1 MAKLGTISR
10 SDLQFQQNSAHG
22 TCAIAEVFAALRAS
36 CQRLHTHRWGPRP
49 SAFCLVRDPH
59 SYRSVLF
66 AGQPVSFFATCAD
79 LCCNCAIALA
89 AGPRKGALFSIDIT
103 KKGTK
108 TCLRKLGSSQQPP
121 HSPLRVAWKPTF
133 SAASLVPLL
142 ALPRPRFWAQTR
154 LQPGLRAHPQ
164 ACCVTTP
171 VSAAPHAK
179 TSAAR
184 IARPS
189 SINRRR
195 GSASAAV
202 LRSKDPMYV

>member
-22 TCAIAEVFAALRAS
+22 PCAIAEVFAALRAS
-36 CQRLHTHRWGPRP
+36 WQRLHTRRWGPRP

-108 TCLRKLGSSQQPP
+108 TCLRKLGSSQQQQ
-121 HSPLRVAWKPTF
+121 HSASQVAWKQI
-133 SAASLVPLL
+133 SNAVPQVLRL
-142 ALPRPRFWAQTR
+142 AR
-154 LQPGLRAHPQ
+154 LQQMKSACLVAKVRLQVLRLAHFSITL
-164 ACCVTTP
+164 A
-171 VSAAPHAK
+171 SHAK
-179 TSAAR
+179 TLRARAAR
-184 IARPS
+184 LTQMNSRLGFAQ
-189 SINRRR
+189 
-195 GSASAAV
+195 AAV